1 MRFQRWLGSNL
12 KTAAAC
18 QSKTFESR
26 IFRNGS
32 KKFDKS
38 KAEKYYTGSLAP
50 TDFSGAVFTH
60 AHFQKIAQISSL
72 CDFHYISVG
81 IPFWFLV
88 TT

>member
-32 KKFDKS
+32 KKFVKS

-60 AHFQKIAQISSL
+60 AHFQKKPKYPADAI
-72 CDFHYISVG
+72 FTTKVKE
-81 IPFWFLV
+81 FLHSCV
-88 TT
+88 FG